1 MFDDVKL
8 MFTALELVFVGVKLV
23 SDAVEHKLL
32 RSKNTFYFRFQKTN
46 QPKFNKN
53 HLSFRL
59 KPVLSKKMF
68 TYFSFY
74 LLIRCDGYRDLG
86 ACPHGYV

>member
-8 MFTALELVFVGVKLV
+8 MFAALELVFVGVELV

-32 RSKNTFYFRFQKTN
+32 RSKNTFYFRFHQIN
-46 QPKFNKN
+46 QPNFNKK

-59 KPVLSKKMF
+59 KPVLSKKNV
-68 TYFSFY
+68 Y
-74 LLIRCDGYRDLG
+74 LLFILFVD
-86 ACPHGYV
+86 